1 MSTQIQESAP
11 AAERWA
17 PSLASPGW
25 IGEGAPTQVS
35 ERGPWGRKWEW
46 RLGSD
51 AAGSRAS
58 SAFTVTIRRDHD
70 NSSVSHLGDRMARQT
85 NSLIQEFWLSINNT
99 SVSHREEIKAFPH
112 FSYLYLRTG
121 IFFSSTINTTRVSKH
136 QTTFLYSQMLSMAET
151 KGIWVL
157 MPVFW
162 SLLRDHREASRC
174 CGLLTPRAFM
184 GASSWNSHNT
194 ERQVR
199 KWLLPILRK
208 RQQTPGSYTNDLR
221 RGVPELVKRKLAS
234 KLHGGVP
241 SFNCTTIS

>member
-1 MSTQIQESAP
+1 MK
-11 AAERWA
+11 R
-17 PSLASPGW
+17 LKLF
-25 IGEGAPTQVS
+25 PT
-35 ERGPWGRKWEW
+35 
-46 RLGSD
+46 
-51 AAGSRAS
+51 
-58 SAFTVTIRRDHD
+58 
-70 NSSVSHLGDRMARQT
+70 
-85 NSLIQEFWLSINNT
+85 SLIYTYVQVF
-99 SVSHREEIKAFPH
+99 
-112 FSYLYLRTG
+112 
-121 IFFSSTINTTRVSKH
+121 FFSSTINTTRVSKH

-184 GASSWNSHNT
+184 GASSWNSHNNT